1 MSETA
6 RRFESPFDMA
16 VAPGAIATAMPR
28 AAKPGGPTRAFS
40 TMDDASGYG
49 AGRRL
54 WAGRH
59 SLDGR
64 GAEQRR
70 TGITSG

>member
-1 MSETA
+1 MSEAA
-6 RRFESPFDMA
+6 RGIENPFDTD

-28 AAKPGGPTRAFS
+28 AARPGGLTRTFS
-40 TMDDASGYG
+40 TVDDASGYG

-59 SLDGR
+59 SLDGG
-64 GAEQRR
+64 GAEQGR